1 VRSIVGYRDI
11 RLPGHQFQ
19 RLAAQQSRHDRHLS
33 LNGKALRA
41 IPINAEGAPAPALGE
56 RSGAPS
62 GLLP

>member
-33 LNGKALRA
+33 LKFPQQRQ
-41 IPINAEGAPAPALGE
+41 
-56 RSGAPS
+56 S
-62 GLLP
+62 